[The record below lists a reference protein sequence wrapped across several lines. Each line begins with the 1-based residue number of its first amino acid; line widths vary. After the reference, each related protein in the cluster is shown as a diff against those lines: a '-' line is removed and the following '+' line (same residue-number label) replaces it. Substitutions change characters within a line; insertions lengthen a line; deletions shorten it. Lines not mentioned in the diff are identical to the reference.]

1 MQNLN
6 PQETEQ
12 FVMNLMFGENG
23 PVSKFLEP
31 FISEPL
37 GFDRFIDVTTRNGKK
52 DGGGSVYTQSDDLGD
67 KFIKSLIHVLDGVK
81 PGFVSSGQKI
91 GDALSLDLTKGGKP
105 VNLSDELLALF
116 TGTRIIRIDVKKD
129 LRYFTSTM
137 NRLLRA
143 VDETEKFYSVQNFA
157 QKTPTDMVNTFN
169 QMQQEAFRIQK
180 DMYIR
185 MEDLKLLDLSDRQIY
200 DIMKKSGAS
209 KKIINNLLRG
219 TFTPVNYSKPRFETK
234 VKTVEDQMDRLSAE
248 ESGKFIYTINK
259 DFLFPQRELDQVIRN
274 YSRIKFFPEI
284 FNEETNEVEGGYYPD
299 KENYQTDKE
308 GRLIYDEN
316 GKPVKEEGF
325 IQRNIKKIIPAVK
338 DLLIP
343 GSPKTGLQS
352 KVQTPPLGN
361 TPMPIKMA
369 SNTQQKNPQTNLTRN
384 EEALLSPTEK
394 VIASRT

>member
-1 MQNLN
+1 
-6 PQETEQ
+6 
-12 FVMNLMFGENG
+12 MNLMFGKDG

-81 PGFVSSGQKI
+81 PGFVASGQKI

-105 VNLSDELLALF
+105 VNLMDELMALF

-129 LRYFTSTM
+129 LRYFTSSM

-143 VDETEKFYSVQNFA
+143 VDETENFYSAENYA

-169 QMQQEAFRIQK
+169 EMQKEAFRIQK

-185 MEDLKLLDLSDRQIY
+185 IQDLKLLDLSNNQIY
-200 DIMKKSGAS
+200 NIMKKSGAS

-219 TFTPVNYSKPRFETK
+219 KFTPVNYSKPRFETK
-234 VKTVEDQMDRLSAE
+234 VKLVEDQMDRLNAE
-248 ESGKFIYTINK
+248 KDSKYIYTINK
-259 DFLFPQRELDQVIRN
+259 NFLFPRRELDDVIRK
-274 YSRIKFFPEI
+274 YGRIEFFPEI
-284 FNEETNEVEGGYYPD
+284 FNEETNELEGGYYPD
-299 KENYQTDKE
+299 QENYQTDNE

-316 GKPVKEEGF
+316 GRPIKEEGF
-325 IQRNIKKIIPAVK
+325 IQRNIKKIPGAIK
-338 DLLIP
+338 DLVLP
-343 GSPKTGLQS
+343 GSPKSGLQS

-361 TPMPIKMA
+361 TPMPMKMA
-369 SNTQQKNPQTNLTRN
+369 SNTQQKNPITNLTRTQ
-384 EEALLSPTEK
+384 EALLSPSEK
-394 VIASRT
+394 IIAGRTT